1 MGNKLLDY
9 IEDLQQFFDSGEEI
23 ENIEAFKQELL
34 TEIGFWQH
42 ERFIHLI
49 VTFLFGLL
57 TMSVFVL
64 IIFYQSIAVLLLLMV
79 LVGILI
85 PYIKHYYVL
94 ENGVQK
100 LYVIYEDF
108 ARRQLPEGVP
118 EVCIPEWKKDGSKPS
133 ASGNVEKQAEAAEDK
148 AAQNEEVQDEAEK
161 DEPVKDEAVS
171 AAADSSEEAASDITE
186 SADSAES
193 EPAAAQKPA
202 EKSNSSGH
210 RGKNR
215 KKK

>member
-148 AAQNEEVQDEAEK
+148 AEQNEEVQDEAEK

-171 AAADSSEEAASDITE
+171 AAADSSEEAASDTTE